1 MVHDNI
7 NISRLM
13 VHAKKIEETRL
24 RRNNTEAKKAWFYEG
39 CLYKARLD
47 IQDKLR
53 FKKRLSNQVP
63 SKFPKARDDRVS
75 NPNSQ
80 KVRGTSY
87 QLRSQLMESVGRN
100 IMVIALSGQTL
111 SLVMERVA
119 TRLRISKI
127 WRGKTKEAGK
137 FKIVVLMLMLQRRI
151 TFIHFAQRV
160 KKRVL

>member
-1 MVHDNI
+1 MGVSDILTEECHLEMLHYNMHIGLLIVHTKRVEDA
-7 NISRLM
+7 R
-13 VHAKKIEETRL
+13 AKRKDRDSKRTRY
-24 RRNNTEAKKAWFYEG
+24 FEG
-39 CLYKARLD
+39 RATKYRFE
-47 IQDKLR
+47 IQDKPR
-53 FKKRLSNQVP
+53 IKKRFSNQVP

-127 WRGKTKEAGK
+127 
-137 FKIVVLMLMLQRRI
+137 
-151 TFIHFAQRV
+151 
-160 KKRVL
+160 